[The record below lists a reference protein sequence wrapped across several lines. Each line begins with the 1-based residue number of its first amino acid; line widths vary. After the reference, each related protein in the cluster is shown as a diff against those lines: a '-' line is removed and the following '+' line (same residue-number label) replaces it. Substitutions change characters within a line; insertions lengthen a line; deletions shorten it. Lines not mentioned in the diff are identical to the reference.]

1 MAKQIRKTIS
11 MKNDTFSKLVALAAE
26 YEGNVSM
33 VIRRLIEEAYKKRA

>member
-11 MKNDTFSKLVALAAE
+11 MKNDTYSKLVALAAE

>member
-1 MAKQIRKTIS
+1 

>member
-11 MKNDTFSKLVALAAE
+11 MKNDTFSKPVALAAE

-33 VIRRLIEEAYKKRA
+33 VIRRLIDEAYKKRA

>member
-11 MKNDTFSKLVALAAE
+11 MKNDTFSKLVALAAD